1 MRIIAAP
8 DSFKGRLSSAAAAQ
22 AIEHGVH
29 AVFPEAEVIK
39 VPIADGGEGTVD
51 ALISGGRGQLMQT
64 TVENPLGQ
72 PVQAK
77 WGLLKNADSYT
88 AVIEMAEASGLLL
101 IPEDKRDIRR
111 AGTYGTGQLIRAALD
126 QGARRIII
134 GIGGSATNDGGAG
147 MAQALGA
154 GLLDSE
160 GHALAH
166 GGAAL
171 ALLDRIEL
179 QDLDPRLKETEIL
192 IASDVNNPLCGPKGA
207 SAVYGPQ
214 KGASPEIVQ
223 ELDAALFH
231 YNTIARRDIGIDANG
246 IAGSGAAGGLGAGLM
261 LFTNG
266 RMCNGIQ
273 LILETIAFE
282 KLLTDVSLVIT
293 GEGHTDAQTA
303 HGKAPVGI
311 ARLAKK
317 QQIPVLCLS
326 GALGSDADEVL
337 TQGIDAI
344 AATPCSPIS
353 LEKCISQA
361 EALLTQAAARS
372 MQLIKI
378 GLQMKN

>member
-8 DSFKGRLSSAAAAQ
+8 DSFKGSLSSAAAAQ

-273 LILETIAFE
+273 LILETIESSRNWGETLLVSADRELIDYARGRRVSVLSPRSFFEQLLRFE
-282 KLLTDVSLVIT
+282 K
-293 GEGHTDAQTA
+293 
-303 HGKAPVGI
+303 
-311 ARLAKK
+311 
-317 QQIPVLCLS
+317 
-326 GALGSDADEVL
+326 GALVDAKPVPPLSERD
-337 TQGIDAI
+337 
-344 AATPCSPIS
+344 
-353 LEKCISQA
+353 
-361 EALLTQAAARS
+361 LLQWQRLFS
-372 MQLIKI
+372 RQW
-378 GLQMKN
+378 